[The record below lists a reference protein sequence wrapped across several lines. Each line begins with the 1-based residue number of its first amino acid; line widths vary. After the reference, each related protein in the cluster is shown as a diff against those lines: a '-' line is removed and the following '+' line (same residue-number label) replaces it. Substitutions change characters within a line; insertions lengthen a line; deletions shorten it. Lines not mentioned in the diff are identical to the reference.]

1 LVECGSLLL
10 YFTLHLYV
18 PYIFGIFKYELP
30 VLKEH
35 LDKSIVEVCTVADAE
50 LLHDVALLHNLN
62 EAAEGIFEFIAK

>member
-1 LVECGSLLL
+1 
-10 YFTLHLYV
+10 
-18 PYIFGIFKYELP
+18 